1 MINVVLIL
9 LVVLF
14 ALGGIRAVL
23 KRAKGESCCS
33 GGASEVKIEPADKN
47 KKNYRYSA
55 SCGIGGMKCKN
66 CAARIQNAL
75 NSLDGTFAKVDFKK
89 KHAEILLKSENA
101 EETVRKSVSG
111 LGYSLE
117 SYSESEI

>member
-33 GGASEVKIEPADKN
+33 GGATEVKIGPADKN
-47 KKNYRYSA
+47 RKNYRYVA

-89 KHAEILLKSENA
+89 KRAEILLKSENA
-101 EETVRKSVSG
+101 EEIVRKAVSG

-117 SYSESEI
+117 IYSEAKI

>member
-1 MINVVLIL
+1 MINVVLVL

-33 GGASEVKIEPADKN
+33 GGATEVKIEPADKN

-75 NSLDGTFAKVDFKK
+75 NALDGTFAKVDFKK

>member
-33 GGASEVKIEPADKN
+33 GGATEVKIGPADKN
-47 KKNYRYSA
+47 RKNYRYVA
-55 SCGIGGMKCKN
+55 SCGICGMKCKN

-89 KHAEILLKSENA
+89 NRAEILLKSENA
-101 EETVRKSVSG
+101 EETVRKAVSG

-117 SYSESEI
+117 SYSEAKI

>member
-1 MINVVLIL
+1 MINVILIVLVALI
-9 LVVLF
+9 

-23 KRAKGESCCS
+23 KRAKGESCCG
-33 GGASEVKIEPADKN
+33 GGATEVKIEPADKN

-55 SCGIGGMKCKN
+55 SCKIGGMKCKN

-75 NSLDGTFAKVDFKK
+75 NSLDGTWAKVDFKK
-89 KHAEILLKSENA
+89 KSAEILLKNKNA
-101 EETVRKSVSG
+101 EEAVRKAVSG

-117 SYSESEI
+117 SYCEAEI